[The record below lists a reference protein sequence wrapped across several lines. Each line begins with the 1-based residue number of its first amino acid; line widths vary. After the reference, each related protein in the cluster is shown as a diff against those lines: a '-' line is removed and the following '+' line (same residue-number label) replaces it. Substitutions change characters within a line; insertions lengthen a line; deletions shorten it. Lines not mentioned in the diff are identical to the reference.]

1 MCWVHYSPSITVGQ
15 DDDVG
20 NSKETIQ
27 GKRALD
33 GLKDIGPHTLEL
45 WSPRTPTLSPPSHI
59 MLLLT
64 VPRAWETAPT

>member
-45 WSPRTPTLSPPSHI
+45 WRLSAI
-59 MLLLT
+59 
-64 VPRAWETAPT
+64 